1 MDSLETL
8 ERVREIACGEGPFQ
22 RRVCEVLG
30 FLARSLDFDSAILY
44 WKDKEG
50 RCFGA
55 AQSSH
60 GWELIKDSAP
70 FVMGEGIVG
79 ACGLEGKVLLLDKSS
94 PGESIDPHWAEDFP
108 AYVTILAVPTGRPG
122 SVQDGVLVLLHGTSK
137 EVSQEQLRLLGLVG
151 GELAGLVGKEQLR
164 EQLSLRLQEMEAINE
179 VGKAVGGTLDLDPLM
194 EMALEATVRVVGAR
208 AGVLRLL
215 DEESQIYRV
224 TSVVGGGVKRKEEFR
239 IGPPGECPVIRTVR
253 PHRMSISEGAGV
265 CSGEGLN
272 IEVKTCACVPLVER
286 GKILGVMSL
295 YDRFSGSGAEPG
307 SFSDQD
313 LSLLETMGGFI
324 AGALSRAMHHRHI
337 EQLVLERESMV
348 RELSIL
354 YASGSAM
361 MRATELE
368 RLLRVI
374 LVALTLGDGL
384 GFNRAM
390 LFLVNESEGVLEG
403 RVGVGPG
410 SAEEAGEIWGEMTR
424 SQWNLPQW
432 LEWALS
438 QEARMTETT
447 MIQKVASSI
456 RVPLDDTECV
466 LVRALRAQGAF
477 CLDPRKNPRGIEL
490 LSPLEIGTQCAMA
503 PVVARGDALGVI
515 LVDNLYSG
523 RPIVERDLRFLGAF
537 ASLAG
542 LAIQNAMFFES
553 LRKAHQELQAMQQ
566 RLIQSEK
573 LAALGEFAA
582 TMAHEIRNPL
592 VSIGGYARLLQK
604 RHKDDYSRIIYQE
617 VERLEG
623 ILSRVLDFSRV
634 SPGHRV
640 ETDVSSLLEEC
651 YRSVRVQLE
660 EPKLKVRKEF
670 TSGLPQVQCDKD
682 QLKQVFLNL
691 LQNALDA
698 MGGKGTLSL
707 RTYLAS
713 EEEGIWVVAE
723 LSDTG
728 GGIPSDVLPNIF
740 NPFFST
746 KNRGTGLG
754 LAIVRRI
761 LEMHGARIEV
771 DNRPGEGTTFKVK
784 LPPCF

>member
-1 MDSLETL
+1 MDSLEIL
-8 ERVREIACGEGPFQ
+8 ERVRELARGEGPVQ
-22 RRVCEVLG
+22 RRVCEALGVLAQG
-30 FLARSLDFDSAILY
+30 LGFDSAVFY
-44 WKDKEG
+44 CKDKEG
-50 RCFGA
+50 RCFEA

-60 GWELIKDSAP
+60 GWELIKESAP
-70 FVMGEGIVG
+70 FALGEGIVG
-79 ACGLEGKVLLLDKSS
+79 ACGLEGRVAFLDKSS
-94 PGESIDPHWAEDFP
+94 SLETIDPHWRNDFP
-108 AYVTILAVPTGRPG
+108 TYVTVLAVPTGRPG
-122 SVQDGVLVLLHGTSK
+122 SLQDGVLVLLHGTSK
-137 EVSQEQLRLLGLVG
+137 AVSQEQIRLISLAG
-151 GELAGLVGKEQLR
+151 GELAGLIAMEQLR
-164 EQLSLRLQEMEAINE
+164 EQLRLRLQEMDALNE

-194 EMALEATVRVVGAR
+194 ELALETTVRVVGAR

-215 DEESQIYRV
+215 DEESQLYRV
-224 TSVVGGGVKRKEEFR
+224 TSVIGGGIRRKEEFKT
-239 IGPPGECPVIRTVR
+239 GPASDCPVIKTIR

-265 CSGEGLN
+265 CSGEGLS

-295 YDRFSGSGAEPG
+295 YDRLSSSGAEVE

-337 EQLVLERESMV
+337 EQLVLEKESMV

-361 MRATELE
+361 MKATELE

-390 LFLVNESEGVLEG
+390 LFLVNESEGVVEG
-403 RVGVGPG
+403 RVGVGPA
-410 SAEEAGEIWGEMTR
+410 SADEAGRVWGEVSR
-424 SQWNLPQW
+424 AEWNLPQW

-438 QEARMTETT
+438 QDAKLTETT
-447 MIQKVASSI
+447 VIQKVAASI

-466 LVRALRAQGAF
+466 LVRALRARGAF
-477 CLDPRKNPRGIEL
+477 CLDPRENPRGIEL

-503 PVVARGDALGVI
+503 PVVARGEALGVI
-515 LVDNLYSG
+515 LVDNIYSR
-523 RPIVERDLRFLGAF
+523 RPIGERDLRFLGAF

-623 ILSRVLDFSRV
+623 ILSRVLDFSKV
-634 SPGHRV
+634 SPGQRV
-640 ETDVSSLLEEC
+640 ETDLSSLLEEC
-651 YRSVRVQLE
+651 YRSVRVQVE
-660 EPKLKVRKEF
+660 ESKLKVRKEF
-670 TSGLPQVQCDKD
+670 TGGLPPVQCDRD

-691 LQNALDA
+691 MQNAIDA

-740 NPFFST
+740 NPFFTT

-784 LPPCF
+784 LPPSF

>member
-1 MDSLETL
+1 MDPLEIL
-8 ERVREIACGEGPFQ
+8 ERVRELARGEGPLQ
-22 RRVCEVLG
+22 RRVCEVLD
-30 FLARSLDFDSAILY
+30 FLAQGLGFDSAVFY
-44 WKDKEG
+44 CKDKEG
-50 RCFGA
+50 RCFEA

-60 GWELIKDSAP
+60 GWELIKNSAP
-70 FVMGEGIVG
+70 FALGEGIVG
-79 ACGLEGKVLLLDKSS
+79 VCGLEGKVVFLDKSS
-94 PGESIDPHWAEDFP
+94 SLDTIDPHWRNDFP
-108 AYVTILAVPTGRPG
+108 AYVTVLAVPTGRPG
-122 SVQDGVLVLLHGTSK
+122 SLQEGVLVLLHGTSK
-137 EVSQEQLRLLGLVG
+137 VVSQEQIRLISLAG
-151 GELAGLVGKEQLR
+151 GELAGLIAMEQLR
-164 EQLSLRLQEMEAINE
+164 EQLRLRLQEMDALNE

-194 EMALEATVRVVGAR
+194 ELALETTVRVVGAR

-215 DEESQIYRV
+215 DEESQLYRV
-224 TSVVGGGVKRKEEFR
+224 TSVVGGGIRRKEEFKT
-239 IGPPGECPVIRTVR
+239 GPASDCPVIKTIR

-265 CSGEGLN
+265 CSGEGLS

-295 YDRFSGSGAEPG
+295 YDRLSSLGAEVE

-337 EQLVLERESMV
+337 EQLVLEKESML

-361 MRATELE
+361 MKATELE

-390 LFLVNESEGVLEG
+390 LFLVNESEGVVEG
-403 RVGVGPG
+403 RVGVGPA
-410 SAEEAGEIWGEMTR
+410 SADEAGRVWGEVSR
-424 SQWNLPQW
+424 SDWNLPQW

-438 QEARMTETT
+438 QDAKLTETT
-447 MIQKVASSI
+447 VIQKVAASI
-456 RVPLDDTECV
+456 RVPLDDTDCV
-466 LVRALRAQGAF
+466 LVRALRARGAF
-477 CLDPRKNPRGIEL
+477 CLDPRENPRGIEL

-503 PVVARGDALGVI
+503 PVVARGEALGVI
-515 LVDNLYSG
+515 LVDNIYSR
-523 RPIVERDLRFLGAF
+523 RPIGERDLRFLGAF

-623 ILSRVLDFSRV
+623 ILGRVLDFSKV
-634 SPGHRV
+634 SPGQRV
-640 ETDVSSLLEEC
+640 ETDISSLLEEC
-651 YRSVRVQLE
+651 YRSVRVQVE
-660 EPKLKVRKEF
+660 ESKLKVRKEF
-670 TSGLPQVQCDKD
+670 TGGLPPVQCDRD

-691 LQNALDA
+691 MQNAIDA

-707 RTYLAS
+707 KTYLAS

-740 NPFFST
+740 NPFFTT

-784 LPPCF
+784 LPPSF

>member
-8 ERVREIACGEGPFQ
+8 ERVREIARGEGPLQ
-22 RRVCEVLG
+22 KRVCEVLG
-30 FLARSLDFDSAILY
+30 FLAQNLSFDSAVLY
-44 WKDKEG
+44 LKDKEG
-50 RCFGA
+50 RCFEA

-60 GWELIKDSAP
+60 GWELIKKSAP
-70 FVMGEGIVG
+70 FALGEGIVG
-79 ACGLEGKVLLLDKSS
+79 ACGLEGRVFLLDKTS
-94 PGESIDPHWAEDFP
+94 PEESIEPGWADDFP
-108 AYVTILAVPTGRPG
+108 AYVTILAVPTGKPG
-122 SVQDGVLVLLHGTSK
+122 CVQDGVLVFLHGTSK
-137 EVSQEQLRLLGLVG
+137 KVSQEQLRLLVMAG
-151 GELAGLVGKEQLR
+151 GELCGLLAIEQLR
-164 EQLSLRLQEMEAINE
+164 EQLRLRLQEMEALNE

-194 EMALEATVRVVGAR
+194 ELALKTTVRVVGAR

-215 DEESQIYRV
+215 DEESQVYRV
-224 TSVVGGGVKRKEEFR
+224 TSVAGGGITRKEEFKT
-239 IGPPGECPVIRTVR
+239 GPASDCPVIRTIR
-253 PHRMSISEGAGV
+253 PHRMSVAEGAGV
-265 CSGEGLN
+265 CSGEGLD
-272 IEVKTCACVPLVER
+272 IEVNTCACVPLVER
-286 GKILGVMSL
+286 GKIMGVMSL
-295 YDRFSGSGAEPG
+295 YDRLSGSETEPE

-313 LSLLETMGGFI
+313 LSLLETMAGFI

-337 EQLVLERESMV
+337 EQLVLEKESMV

-361 MRATELE
+361 MRATQVE

-374 LVALTLGDGL
+374 LVALTLGDGM

-410 SAEEAGEIWGEMTR
+410 SADEAGKIWGEMTR

-438 QEARMTETT
+438 QDTKVTEPAT
-447 MIQKVASSI
+447 IQKVASSI
-456 RVPLDDTECV
+456 RIPLDDTECV
-466 LVRALRAQGAF
+466 LVRALRAKGAF
-477 CLDPRKNPRGIEL
+477 CLDPRENPRGIEL
-490 LSPLEIGTQCAMA
+490 LSPLEIGKQCAMA

-523 RPIVERDLRFLGAF
+523 RLIVERDLRFLGAF

-604 RHKDDYSRIIYQE
+604 RHKDDYSRIIYEE

-634 SPGHRV
+634 SPGQRV

-651 YRSVRVQLE
+651 YRSVRVQVE

-670 TSGLPQVQCDKD
+670 TGGLPPVQCDRD

-691 LQNALDA
+691 MQNALDA
-698 MGGKGTLSL
+698 MGGKGTLGL

-740 NPFFST
+740 NPFFTT

-784 LPPCF
+784 MPPCF